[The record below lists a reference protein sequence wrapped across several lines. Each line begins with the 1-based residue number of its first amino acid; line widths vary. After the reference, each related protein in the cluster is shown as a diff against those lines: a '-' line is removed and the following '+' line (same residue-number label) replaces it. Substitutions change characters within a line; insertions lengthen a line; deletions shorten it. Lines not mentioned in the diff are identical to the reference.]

1 MTFKKKLLNK
11 TVNSITFKL
20 VAAVVIVQVFSSYI
34 GQWVNKAIYAGRNTL
49 KNTGVPTNFLNGT
62 VGVLVSS
69 GISIIITVF
78 IIVFVYDRLVLRRL
92 RLVMS
97 YTEKLSN
104 GDLANELVFKGNDE
118 ISTLGNSLNLAAS
131 NIKSMISNIVDF
143 SGNIADSSKL
153 LLTSSNISST
163 KVNDINSSS
172 TKLSDI
178 AVDLNS
184 GSKKANS
191 STEEIVEITA
201 SLLNK
206 AKTAIDSSSDMKNRA
221 LDMKNRINQSLENTN
236 NTYNEKQD
244 NILKAIEAGKI
255 VDDIQLMADTISSI
269 AAQTNLLALNAAI
282 EAARAGEQGKG
293 FAVVAEEV
301 KKLAEQSS
309 DAISNVEH
317 LVTEVK
323 KVFEDL
329 SKSSQE
335 VLSFIDKDVQSDFK
349 LLIHSADQYA
359 DDANVMNEIST
370 DVSNSAQL
378 VDKSVDDISNVL
390 EGLAEISGIITTS
403 SDGISDSLT
412 EISASFQGTIESM
425 EKQAGM
431 TNDLITSVEVF
442 KI

>member
-1 MTFKKKLLNK
+1 MTFKKRLLNK

-20 VAAVVIVQVFSSYI
+20 VAAVVIVQIFSSYI
-34 GQWVNKAIYAGRNTL
+34 GQWVNKGIYAGRDTL
-49 KNTGVPTNFLNGT
+49 KNTGVPTEFLNGT

-92 RLVMS
+92 RAVMS
-97 YTEKLSN
+97 YTEKLSK
-104 GDLANELVFKGNDE
+104 GDLTNELVFNGNDE
-118 ISTLGNSLNLAAS
+118 ISTLGHSLNLAVL

-143 SGNIADSSKL
+143 SGNIGDSSKL
-153 LLTSSNISST
+153 LLTSSKISST

-191 STEEIVEITA
+191 STEEIVEITT
-201 SLLNK
+201 SLLHK
-206 AKTAIDSSSDMKNRA
+206 AKTAIDSSSDMKSRA
-221 LDMKNRINQSLENTN
+221 LDMKNTINQSLENTN
-236 NTYNEKQD
+236 NTYNEKQN

-282 EAARAGEQGKG
+282 EAARAGEHGKG

-301 KKLAEQSS
+301 GKLAEQSS
-309 DAISNVEH
+309 DAISNVEN
-317 LVTEVK
+317 LVLKVKEV
-323 KVFEDL
+323 FNNL

-390 EGLAEISGIITTS
+390 ESLADISEIITTS

-412 EISASFQGTIESM
+412 EISASLQDTNESM

-431 TNDLITSVEVF
+431 TNDLITSVGVF